1 MKSSYATDSIF
12 LKRPLIFRRSS
23 RYLLGALYT
32 ICIMLFSAGS
42 SPVVNSMGTDS
53 SVFFTI
59 GRSMLSGKVPYRDLF
74 DHKGWYVYFFNYL
87 GACLSSKTTIGL
99 FIIECAFMIINV
111 ILLFKITDLISG
123 NRVSEICKSLS
134 VGLML
139 LLILNFFTYQGGNF
153 VETYGLTFQF
163 LSVFL
168 IIKYY
173 KRKVI
178 DHPPLFMFFHG
189 ICAGIALSL
198 RLNMAAMWGGIAIV
212 LLLRLI
218 FYKKYKSILLNAVS
232 GSLGVCTGIL
242 PVIIYCLNTHSL
254 KPMIQ
259 QSLFFNLQYSSNGSS
274 VENFFQLFTNI
285 RGFCMLLGC
294 LISLIIVIR
303 SAQFSRSFRAMYAV
317 SLLLSAFSV
326 SLSGR
331 NYGHYYEYLIPFF
344 LPAVLFLTEKA
355 ALFSEKLFCHRKLLI
370 AGLFTFTVC
379 VNLQMPVKL
388 FSLTNIPKISQ
399 TADNMADIYHKYYSD
414 RKTVLTVNNKSM
426 FYNKFNVIPEDKFFY
441 IPAISYQTFP
451 DAVNAQVQ
459 SILSGK
465 NDIIILSY
473 QNAEKKQI
481 FPYGIKNREILQYL
495 SDHYQMIYEQNHIQ
509 MYIKQNFAIN
519 EQASNSAQ

>member
-12 LKRPLIFRRSS
+12 LKRTLIFRRSS

-259 QSLFFNLQYSSNGSS
+259 QSLF
-274 VENFFQLFTNI
+274 
-285 RGFCMLLGC
+285 
-294 LISLIIVIR
+294 LICSIPQTV
-303 SAQFSRSFRAMYAV
+303 
-317 SLLLSAFSV
+317 LLSKIFFSFLQISEV
-326 SLSGR
+326 SVCFLDVLS
-331 NYGHYYEYLIPFF
+331 L
-344 LPAVLFLTEKA
+344 
-355 ALFSEKLFCHRKLLI
+355 
-370 AGLFTFTVC
+370 
-379 VNLQMPVKL
+379 
-388 FSLTNIPKISQ
+388 
-399 TADNMADIYHKYYSD
+399 
-414 RKTVLTVNNKSM
+414 
-426 FYNKFNVIPEDKFFY
+426 
-441 IPAISYQTFP
+441 
-451 DAVNAQVQ
+451 
-459 SILSGK
+459 
-465 NDIIILSY
+465 
-473 QNAEKKQI
+473 
-481 FPYGIKNREILQYL
+481 
-495 SDHYQMIYEQNHIQ
+495 
-509 MYIKQNFAIN
+509 
-519 EQASNSAQ
+519 

>member
-12 LKRPLIFRRSS
+12 LKRTLIFRRSS

-139 LLILNFFTYQGGNF
+139 FLILNFFTYQGGNF

-331 NYGHYYEYLIPFF
+331 KKGI
-344 LPAVLFLTEKA
+344 
-355 ALFSEKLFCHRKLLI
+355 R
-370 AGLFTFTVC
+370 
-379 VNLQMPVKL
+379 
-388 FSLTNIPKISQ
+388 
-399 TADNMADIYHKYYSD
+399 YS
-414 RKTVLTVNNKSM
+414 
-426 FYNKFNVIPEDKFFY
+426 
-441 IPAISYQTFP
+441 
-451 DAVNAQVQ
+451 
-459 SILSGK
+459 
-465 NDIIILSY
+465 
-473 QNAEKKQI
+473 
-481 FPYGIKNREILQYL
+481 
-495 SDHYQMIYEQNHIQ
+495 
-509 MYIKQNFAIN
+509 
-519 EQASNSAQ
+519 